1 MRKKH
6 VKGRKAYNG
15 GQEAIREH
23 NSQRFSSP
31 AYLQPSFWDHV
42 TNHSSFRWLA
52 EHMLLTVVRLVEN
65 YALNKKYVLNS
76 EQCLATNF
84 YGN

>member
-1 MRKKH
+1 MPLSVLTTSTLAKSTLERVCNMRQQENMRFTKCMCLTGSMRLLKVLKRSRWGVRKKH

-31 AYLQPSFWDHV
+31 AYL
-42 TNHSSFRWLA
+42 
-52 EHMLLTVVRLVEN
+52 
-65 YALNKKYVLNS
+65 
-76 EQCLATNF
+76 
-84 YGN
+84 